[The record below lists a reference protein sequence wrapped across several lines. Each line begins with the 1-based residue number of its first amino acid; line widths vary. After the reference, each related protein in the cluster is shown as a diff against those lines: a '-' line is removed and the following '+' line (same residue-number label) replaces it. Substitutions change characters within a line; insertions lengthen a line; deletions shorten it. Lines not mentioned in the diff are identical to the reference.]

1 MNGNVK
7 ELTGESFKT
16 EVLGKTTLSVV
27 DFWATWCGPCQM
39 LSPVVEQVASEYPD
53 IDFYKVNV
61 DEEHGLAMQFGVQ
74 SIPTLAFIKDNK
86 TVDLSI
92 GLISKEEL
100 EDFIRRN
107 K

>member
-1 MNGNVK
+1 MSKVK
-7 ELTGESFKT
+7 TLTGESFKT
-16 EVLGKTTLSVV
+16 EVLGKSTLSVV

-39 LSPVVEQVASEYPD
+39 LSPIVEEVSAEYED
-53 IDFYKVNV
+53 VDFYKVNV
-61 DEEHGLAMQFGVQ
+61 DEEHRLAMQFGIQ
-74 SIPTLAFIKDNK
+74 SIPTLAFIKDDK

-100 EDFIRRN
+100 IDFIRRN